1 MKIAE
6 ILTRLRQP
14 VPKSLISTRK
24 QGGTEIQFISWA
36 DYADLLDA
44 RAGLGNWAWT
54 IKEVRETQ
62 ATSQIQTVTEA
73 REPITRKVN
82 ARLIVIGELTFYGE
96 DRLVSFSATGEELLA
111 CSGYGDPA
119 SNASAMAL
127 RRACALAGLSR
138 QLWQK

>member
-1 MKIAE
+1 MKLVE

-24 QGGTEIQFISWA
+24 QGGTTIEFISWSE
-36 DYADLLDA
+36 YADLLDA
-44 RAGLGNWAWT
+44 RAGLGNWSWN
-54 IKEVRETQ
+54 IKEIKETQ
-62 ATSQIQTVTEA
+62 ATSQVQSVTEQ
-73 REPITRKVN
+73 REPIAKKIN
-82 ARLIVIGELTFYGE
+82 ARLIVVGELHLYGE
-96 DRLVSFSATGEELLA
+96 DRSISFSATGEELLV

-127 RRACALAGLSR
+127 RRACAMAGLSR